1 MGDFRPLTADT
12 EPEIR
17 DTPLTIAEQRWEGEL
32 KHSTYQHTGHDTIIF
47 IQLTIEGWV
56 RSSGAIGQA
65 PVWVGTIV

>member
-47 IQLTIEGWV
+47 IQLTIEG
-56 RSSGAIGQA
+56 
-65 PVWVGTIV
+65 